1 MPIPVLEPD
10 DTTFELV
17 WMLYYL
23 IITVFI
29 ALLTDRVLERRYG
42 PPGTVAGWT
51 AVVCIPLIPA
61 LILSTGAFGR
71 SYHDILDGGALV
83 SVNMMLIPLTV
94 AVSTLSLYR
103 GDRHSILTVSM
114 IDCIAVIV
122 GSGMV
127 SLGIQELI
135 DSYFAGN
142 TYVELIMCEVAFGV
156 ITALLMGN
164 RMDGELRRFAGGSK
178 GYAGPYMVAT
188 IITAVSITGCLLL
201 WLYNQGTGDPLMSTI
216 CIASAVSFVVMVRVM
231 FIGISDVTSHARRD
245 AEIDTASRLQQSI
258 IPDGRNL
265 DWMRGIT
272 VRSVME
278 PAREIAGDFCDFF
291 PITDRRVGLVVAD
304 VSGKGIPAA
313 LFMMRCKSVIR
324 DMMTSGRGLEDAV
337 SAADSAL
344 SEDNPTCMFVTAFL
358 GVLDLDS
365 GELEYINA
373 GHVPPFVRMSGDIG
387 RLDGGRGPM
396 MGIMEHRYA
405 SSRVILSDGDVVLAY
420 TDGVNEAEHDGSF
433 YGEGRIPGIVSSEDD
448 AGTIVD
454 SLRSDV
460 RTFIQGS
467 EPTDDMTILCLTY
480 RGTVSEVF
488 PAERDRCGDAVQWVS
503 GHSDPDISLRMELI
517 TEETFLN
524 IADNAYPGTTGDVR
538 ITVEQSDGNFSIT
551 FTDSGVMFDPTS
563 AGYRNE
569 GIPVEDRGP
578 GGEGIRLIS
587 AMADTM
593 SYSRTGDRNILTI
606 TLSKEK
612 KGDHRDGRGHS
623 EHRVR

>member
-1 MPIPVLEPD
+1 MLIPVLEPD

-29 ALLTDRVLERRYG
+29 ALLTDRVLKRRYG
-42 PPGTVAGWT
+42 LQRTVAGWA

-61 LILSTGAFGR
+61 LILSTGMFGR
-71 SYHDILDGGALV
+71 SYHDLLDGGALV

-94 AVSTLSLYR
+94 AVSTILLYR

-127 SLGIQELI
+127 SLGTQELI

-156 ITALLMGN
+156 ITVLLMGN

-188 IITAVSITGCLLL
+188 VITAVCITGCFLL
-201 WLYNQGTGDPLMSTI
+201 WLYNQGSADPLTSAI

-245 AEIDTASRLQQSI
+245 AEIETASKLQQSI
-258 IPDGRNL
+258 IPDGRDL
-265 DWMRGIT
+265 DRMVGIT

-324 DMMTSGRGLEDAV
+324 DMMTSGRGLEDAA

-373 GHVPPFVRMSGDIG
+373 GHVPPFVLRDGDVG

-396 MGIMEHRYA
+396 MGIMDHRYV
-405 SSRVILSDGDVVLAY
+405 SSGVTLSDGDVVLAY

-433 YGEGRIPGIVSSEDD
+433 YGDGRIPGIISSGGD
-448 AGTIVD
+448 AQSIVD

-460 RTFIQGS
+460 RTFMDGS
-467 EPTDDMTILCLTY
+467 EPTDDITVLCLTY
-480 RGTVSEVF
+480 RETASKVF
-488 PAERDRCGDAVQWVS
+488 PAGRGSCKDAVQWVS
-503 GHSDPDISLRMELI
+503 GHCDPRISLKAELV

-538 ITVEQSDGNFSIT
+538 ITVAQSDGNISIT

-563 AGYRNE
+563 AGYRND
-569 GIPVEDRGP
+569 GIPLDEREP
-578 GGEGIRLIS
+578 GGEGIRLVS
-587 AMADTM
+587 AMADTV
-593 SYSRTGDRNILTI
+593 SYSRTGNMNMLTI
-606 TLSKEK
+606 TLSDEK
-612 KGDHRDGRGHS
+612 KEDHRDG
-623 EHRVR
+623 